1 MAGVNRDRNRSVKP
15 LPQIQPSSLVA
26 LHRELGIP
34 ADYAASRGLMFHGEA
49 DLARL
54 VTLSGPADRE
64 IRLIDP
70 AATAWRSMHAAALA
84 ANIALLPL
92 SGFRSIAR
100 QAEIIRAK
108 LAAGR
113 SIESILGVIAA
124 PGYSEHHTGCALD
137 IGTPDSKP
145 LEECFGE
152 TEAFTWLTAHAAAFQ
167 FTLSY
172 PRNNHHGIS
181 YEPWHWCWH
190 AE

>member
-1 MAGVNRDRNRSVKP
+1 MWEGARPDKMSGDSLPP
-15 LPQIQPSSLVA
+15 LQTPDLAA

-34 ADYAASRGLMFHGEA
+34 TNYGASRELMFQPEV
-49 DLARL
+49 DLTRL
-54 VTLSGPADRE
+54 VAISGSADRE
-64 IRLIDP
+64 IRLVDS

-84 ANIALLPL
+84 ANITLLPL

-108 LAAGR
+108 LAGGR

-124 PGYSEHHTGCALD
+124 PGYSEHHTGRALD
-137 IGTPDSKP
+137 IGSPDCKP

-152 TEAFTWLTAHAAAFQ
+152 TAAFAWLAAHARSFQ

-172 PRNNHHGIS
+172 PRDNQHGIS
-181 YEPWHWCWH
+181 YEPWHWCWQKQ
-190 AE
+190 